1 MQGHG
6 HDESVPTPN
15 GMNVGRF
22 GSVCGVFRERSLG
35 VHRTFATY
43 WFSVCYILIIQ
54 KHGFCN
60 AKVWFLACKKGVFA
74 MQEVGFWNSNTGLL
88 QNVDVQI
95 MGYNSM
101 VGYLFRGLNNCN

>member
-1 MQGHG
+1 MRGYG
-6 HDESVPTPN
+6 HDESPPTPN
-15 GMNVGRF
+15 GMNVGCF
-22 GSVCGVFRERSLG
+22 GGVRGVFQECSLG

-54 KHGFCN
+54 KHSFCN
-60 AKVWFLACKKGVFA
+60 AKVWFLACKSMVFA

>member
-6 HDESVPTPN
+6 HDESAPTPG
-15 GMNVGRF
+15 GMNVGCF
-22 GSVCGVFRERSLG
+22 GGVRGAFQVCSLG

-54 KHGFCN
+54 KHGFWR
-60 AKVWFLACKKGVFA
+60 AKVWFLACKSIVFA

>member
-43 WFSVCYILIIQ
+43 WLSVCYIITIQ

-60 AKVWFLACKKGVFA
+60 TKVWFLQCKSMVFA

>member
-1 MQGHG
+1 MGC
-6 HDESVPTPN
+6 
-15 GMNVGRF
+15 F
-22 GSVCGVFRERSLG
+22 GSVRGVFWERSLG

-43 WFSVCYILIIQ
+43 WFSVCYIITIQ
-54 KHGFCN
+54 KYGFWR
-60 AKVWFLACKKGVFA
+60 AKVWFLAYKSMVFA